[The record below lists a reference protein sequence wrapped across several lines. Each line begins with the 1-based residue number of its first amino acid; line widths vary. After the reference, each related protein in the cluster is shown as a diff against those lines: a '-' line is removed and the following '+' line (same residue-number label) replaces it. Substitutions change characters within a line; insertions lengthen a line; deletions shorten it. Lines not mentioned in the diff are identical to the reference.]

1 MYFSDEGMSIMS
13 PFIDEEMSIVLNQLA
28 GNSLKMRHD
37 VFLRRG
43 DVGYASIHRRGDVDY
58 VEPAWW

>member
-1 MYFSDEGMSIMS
+1 MS
-13 PFIDEEMSIVLNQLA
+13 PFIDEEVSIVLNQLP

-43 DVGYASIHRRGDVDY
+43 DVGYVSTHRRGDVDY
-58 VEPAWW
+58 VEPACW

>member
-1 MYFSDEGMSIMS
+1 MS
-13 PFIDEEMSIVLNQLA
+13 PFIDEEMSSVLSQLA

-43 DVGYASIHRRGDVDY
+43 DVGYVSIHRRGDVDY
-58 VEPAWW
+58 VEPACW